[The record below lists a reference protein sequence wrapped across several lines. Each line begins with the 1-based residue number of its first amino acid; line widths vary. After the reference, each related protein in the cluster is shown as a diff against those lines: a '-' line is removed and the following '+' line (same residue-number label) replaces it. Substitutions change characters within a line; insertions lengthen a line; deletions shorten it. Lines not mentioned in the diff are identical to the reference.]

1 MPPHPDPEAPPGRPV
16 ARLRRT
22 PPKVPRP
29 EPAPRV
35 VGPVVERLEAALAA
49 SPGRRDAVV
58 ERFWSEGAGASP
70 VVETAGPGE
79 AVATFLVRDGG
90 ARAVL
95 LFVNRLTDERNLADS
110 LMARVP
116 GTDVW
121 HLSYR
126 MATTWRASYAVL
138 AHRGDGPAPW
148 DAPDQAALRR
158 ALDLVGRPDP
168 RNPRTCRNRAGQV
181 QSVVELPDAPPQPY
195 VERRPGVARGAVT
208 DQAAPGGRRAWVY
221 EPPVPEGTATDVVL
235 ALDGDAWTGSQDLAT
250 TLDNLHHDG
259 AVRPLRAVL
268 LDAGSRERRWGELDG
283 GGGMDAYLA
292 HDLLDWARASLPV
305 RSGRGAVS
313 VAGQSLGALTSLRVL
328 AAHPD
333 RVGAAISQSASLWQ
347 GDPSAGLAPGALAG
361 TRAWVEVGT
370 QEWVLRPEHP
380 AAVGRLRAA
389 GCEVAYR
396 EFDGGHDDAC
406 WRGGIADA
414 LAWAHPPT
422 R

>member
-1 MPPHPDPEAPPGRPV
+1 
-16 ARLRRT
+16 
-22 PPKVPRP
+22 
-29 EPAPRV
+29 
-35 VGPVVERLEAALAA
+35 VVERLEAALAT
-49 SPGRRDAVV
+49 SPDDRDAVV
-58 ERFWSEGAGASP
+58 ERFWAHTARVTP
-70 VVETAGPGE
+70 VVEPAGPGE
-79 AVATFLVRDGG
+79 AVVTFLVRDDD

-95 LFVNRLTDERNLADS
+95 LFVNRLTDERDLGAS

-121 HLSYR
+121 HLAYR
-126 MATTWRASYAVL
+126 MGSTWRASYAVL
-138 AHRGDGPAPW
+138 AHHDDGPPPW
-148 DAPDQAALRR
+148 GAPDQAALRR
-158 ALDLVGRPDP
+158 ALDVAGRPDP
-168 RNPRTCRNRAGQV
+168 RDPRTCRNRAGRV

-195 VERRPGVARGAVT
+195 LEPRPGVVRGRVVEH
-208 DQAAPGGRRAWVY
+208 AAPRGRRVWVY
-221 EPPVPEGTATDVVL
+221 GPPVPEGTATDVVL
-235 ALDGDAWTGSQDLAT
+235 VLDGDAWTGPQDLAT

-268 LDAGSRERRWGELDG
+268 LDAGSRERRWAELDG
-283 GGGMDAYLA
+283 GGDVDVYLA
-292 HDLLDWARASLPV
+292 HDLLDWARARYAV
-305 RSGRGAVS
+305 RRGRDAVS

-347 GDPSAGLAPGALAG
+347 GDPSAGLAPGVLAG
-361 TRAWVEVGT
+361 TRAWVEVGS

-380 AAVGRLRAA
+380 SAVERLRAA

-396 EFDGGHDDAC
+396 EYDGGHDDAC

-414 LAWAHPPT
+414 LAWAHPPA